1 MGSPAGRARLDEASG
16 GEQPMSKTE
25 YFTVLEVAERYK
37 LSPRVIYAAIHS
49 GDLQALRLG
58 RKLFRVSEDALR
70 AWEQQGG
77 QR

>member
-1 MGSPAGRARLDEASG
+1 
-16 GEQPMSKTE
+16 MSKPE
-25 YFTVLEVAERYK
+25 YFSVHEVADRYK
-37 LSPRVIYAAIHS
+37 LSPRVIYAAIHA

-58 RKLFRVSEDALR
+58 RKLFRVSEEALR